1 MNHYIKC
8 QQTNRTQS
16 LFLECFEKKKS
27 KKLPAV
33 TMMEKKKKKK
43 KVAGAQCSRITDC
56 NISRCVTCR
65 SQDLRTLLVQN

>member
-16 LFLECFEKKKS
+16 LFLECFEKKKR

-43 KVAGAQCSRITDC
+43 KLQVLSAAE
-56 NISRCVTCR
+56 
-65 SQDLRTLLVQN
+65 